1 MKEVIDTILKAE
13 EDAKQRIAEA
23 REQAKKIV
31 ADAEVEARR
40 LVEAERE
47 AAHARAREIV
57 EQAVAKTKAER
68 AGRLEETTS
77 TVDDL
82 KGAKTDAVR
91 RAVQKAYERL
101 GHVERA

>member
-40 LVEAERE
+40 LVEAER
-47 AAHARAREIV
+47 
-57 EQAVAKTKAER
+57 